1 MSIRQ
6 LLDYGIEIQG
16 AYRIGIWN
24 DKRDEYTEV
33 ANGKDFEYEHY
44 KIKEEYKNAT
54 ITFMYCADNEL
65 VIEIE
70 I

>member
-16 AYRIGIWN
+16 TYRIKIWS
-24 DKRDEYTEV
+24 DKEEEYIEL
-33 ANGKDFEYEHY
+33 ADGKDFEIEHY
-44 KIKEEYKNAT
+44 KLKEEYKNAT
-54 ITFMYCADNEL
+54 ITYMYCANNEL

-70 I
+70 L